1 MPIDIW
7 FTRSNSIE
15 GIVHGAESED
25 DLPRLEFLQ
34 ALRESMARHGV
45 RSALRPDGTTWATHA
60 AGSVRA
66 AEPWYAARSV
76 PTGQGRGHGLVSFSL
91 TSRAMP
97 EDVASFLE
105 PALEIGRALRC
116 RVFEGWTGVQLTAE
130 SLKSLLA
137 PGSAWGAGLRSAW
150 TTVREGMNRR
160 NLAALELPVRGKDE
174 ANDFFVWSLGTA
186 ETLPPFDELLA
197 PLPEH
202 LIGHSVGE
210 GVVLEDRRNE
220 QGVVRVF
227 PVGPRKVQV
236 WPYWSDVPFATLSGE
251 VLAALER
258 IAGKVGGDEIEFCGA
273 PCLPD
278 RLAAIVAHSGGLA
291 IELLEWLT
299 RGAEPAEFA

>member
-7 FTRSNSIE
+7 FTRSDSVE
-15 GIVHGAESED
+15 GIVHGAASEN

-45 RSALRPDGTTWATHA
+45 LSALRPDGTTWATHA

-66 AEPWYAARSV
+66 AEPWYAARFV

-97 EDVASFLE
+97 EDVESFLE
-105 PALEIGRALRC
+105 PASEVGRALRC
-116 RVFEGWTGVQLTAE
+116 RVFDGRTGVQVTAE
-130 SLKSLLA
+130 SVKSQLA
-137 PGSAWGAGLRSAW
+137 PGGAWGAGLRSAW

-160 NLAALELPVRGKDE
+160 NLAALELPVGGKDE
-174 ANDFFVWSLGTA
+174 TNDFFVWSLGTA
-186 ETLPPFDELLA
+186 EALPPFDELLA

-202 LIGHSVGE
+202 LIAHAVGE

-236 WPYWSDVPFATLSGE
+236 WPYWSDLPFSALSAE

-258 IAGKVGGDEIEFCGA
+258 IAGKVGGEALEFCGA
-273 PCLPD
+273 PCPPE
-278 RLAAIVAHSGGLA
+278 RLAAVVAHSGGLA
-291 IELLEWLT
+291 IDLLEWLT
-299 RGAEPAEFA
+299 GGAEPAKFA